1 MIRKEDSIFFTD
13 QDKEKLSVK
22 KYTTEELINNEKGFK
37 NKRNKRRC
45 AFLIFLVADFVL
57 SILFK
62 QIDYPLYIILAFII
76 FITVLYEY
84 IDRINLKAV
93 RRKFYIE
100 ILVKE
105 KMKPETVLEQTLSP
119 GSKATIFFP
128 IKGIDMETGYESIFY
143 VEQEQYNAEVG
154 DKIRISI
161 QGERLW

>member
-1 MIRKEDSIFFTD
+1 MIRKENNIFFTD

-22 KYTTEELINNEKGFK
+22 KYTTEELINKEKGFRK
-37 NKRNKRRC
+37 KRNKRRC
-45 AFLIFLVADFVL
+45 AFLIFLVADIVL

-62 QIDYPLYIILAFII
+62 QIEYPLYIILAFMI
-76 FITVLYEY
+76 FITVLCEY
-84 IDRINLKAV
+84 IDRIDLKAV

-105 KMKPETVLEQTLSP
+105 KMKPETVLEQTFNW
-119 GSKATIFFP
+119 GSTATIFFP
-128 IKGIDMETGYESIFY
+128 IKGINMETGYESIFY

>member
-13 QDKEKLSVK
+13 QDREKLSVK
-22 KYTTEELINNEKGFK
+22 KYTTEELINKEKGFRK
-37 NKRNKRRC
+37 KRNKRRC
-45 AFLIFLVADFVL
+45 AFLIFLVADIVL

-84 IDRINLKAV
+84 IDRIDLKAV

-154 DKIRISI
+154 DKIRIGI
-161 QGERLW
+161 QGERL

>member
-22 KYTTEELINNEKGFK
+22 KYTTEELINKEKGFRK
-37 NKRNKRRC
+37 KRNKRRC
-45 AFLIFLVADFVL
+45 AFLIFLVADIVL

-62 QIDYPLYIILAFII
+62 RIDYPLYIILAFII

-84 IDRINLKAV
+84 IDRIDLKAV

-154 DKIRISI
+154 DKIRIGI
-161 QGERLW
+161 QGERL